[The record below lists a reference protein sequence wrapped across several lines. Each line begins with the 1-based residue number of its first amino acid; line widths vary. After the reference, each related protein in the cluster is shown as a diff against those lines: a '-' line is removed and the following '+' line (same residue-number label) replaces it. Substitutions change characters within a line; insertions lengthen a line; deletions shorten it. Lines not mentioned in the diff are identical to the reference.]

1 MYDIK
6 NHWLV
11 LTRPEVAGFQ
21 APRDT
26 RLCASKLFEPFS
38 GNFGSFFRTGI

>member
-11 LTRPEVAGFQ
+11 FKRLEVAGFQ
-21 APRDT
+21 APRDPL
-26 RLCASKLFEPFS
+26 RS
-38 GNFGSFFRTGI
+38 